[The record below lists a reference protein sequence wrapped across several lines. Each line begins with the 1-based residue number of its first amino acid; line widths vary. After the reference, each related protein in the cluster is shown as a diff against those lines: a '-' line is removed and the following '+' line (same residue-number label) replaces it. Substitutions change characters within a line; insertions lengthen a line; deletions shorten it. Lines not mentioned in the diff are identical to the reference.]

1 MKAWN
6 DIKRMHTVYTTR
18 NTEWWLDR
26 GCKIE
31 HFIEEDRF
39 EVKNVMTESDHYDD
53 VPSDLLDVFK
63 KNGWNDGTALL
74 NIRVNQLKIDKVQR
88 LMDDDRC
95 TTESRERLSREKEK
109 FMQKIYQHTQNL
121 SNNFVHLKTQN

>member
-1 MKAWN
+1 MKAWD

-18 NTEWWLDR
+18 TTEWWLDR

-31 HFIEEDRF
+31 HFIEDNRF

-53 VPSDLLDVFK
+53 VSTDLMEVFK
-63 KNGWNDGTALL
+63 NNGWNDGTALL
-74 NIRVNQLKIDKVQR
+74 NIRVNQMKIDKVQR
-88 LMDDDRC
+88 LMDDARC
-95 TTESRERLSREKEK
+95 TDESRERLNREKDK
-109 FMQKIYQHTQNL
+109 FLQKIYQHSQNL